1 MIQKNDLLIKC
12 LKEIENKLNWVD
24 SNQWQQKHF
33 ESLNEIIY
41 QKTNVS
47 LSPLTLKRLWGKVKY
62 HSTPSASTLDT
73 LARFLDYDDWIDYQ
87 CDNKKHKIFN
97 LKLNYLKN
105 KKAILIPSIIIGGL
119 VLIISAVKL
128 TAILYPRD
136 YSNFEFS
143 VQKLS
148 SNLPNTV
155 YFKYNVKNTD
165 ADSVIIQQSWDPK
178 LHHIVDKNKTDF
190 SCIYYYPGYYK
201 AKLVLDNMVVSQQDL
216 YINSNGWLGIIHKE
230 PIPIYLN
237 LKDIV
242 DSNVISIKESH
253 LLNAGFDLN
262 LKVPSSTINLIEE
275 FDSIK
280 GDDFELQARFKQ
292 TYSKGEAIC
301 QKSALIILCEDGYFY
316 IPQSIKGCVNELQM
330 YIPNKVINA
339 VDSDLSNL
347 GIENAAIVDL
357 KLRVSKGIF
366 DLKINNN
373 KNIVD
378 TLSFNPGKIVGVK
391 IGFHGTGEVYSL
403 SLKSKNGEYTMRDFL
418 P

>member
-1 MIQKNDLLIKC
+1 MIQNKDLLRKC
-12 LKEIENKLNWVD
+12 LKEIEIKLNWVD
-24 SNQWQQKHF
+24 STQWQQKHF
-33 ESLNEIIY
+33 ESLSEIIY
-41 QKTNVS
+41 KKTNVS

-62 HSTPSASTLDT
+62 DSTPSASTLDT
-73 LARFLDYDDWIDYQ
+73 LARFLDHDDWIDYQ
-87 CDNKKHKIFN
+87 CNKSIHKTFN

-105 KKAILIPSIIIGGL
+105 KKAILITSIIIGVL
-119 VLIISAVKL
+119 ALIIGAVKL
-128 TAILYPRD
+128 NAILFPKD

-155 YFKYNVKNTD
+155 YFKYNVKDTD

-201 AKLVLDNMVVSQQDL
+201 TKLVLDNKVVSQKDL
-216 YINSNGWLGIIHKE
+216 YVNSNGWLGIIHKE

-237 LKDIV
+237 SKDIL

-262 LKVPSSTINLIEE
+262 LEVPYSTINLVEE
-275 FDSIK
+275 FDSIQ

-292 TYSKGEAIC
+292 TYPKGEAIC

-316 IPQSIKGCVNELQM
+316 IPQSIKGCVNELNM
-330 YIPNKVINA
+330 YIPDKVINA
-339 VDSDLSNL
+339 IDSDLSDL
-347 GIENAAIVDL
+347 GIENAAIVNL
-357 KLRVSKGIF
+357 KLKVSNGIF

-378 TLSFNPGKIVGVK
+378 TLSLNPGKIVGVK

-403 SLKSKNGEYTMRDFL
+403 SLKSGNGEYTMRDFL

>member
-1 MIQKNDLLIKC
+1 M
-12 LKEIENKLNWVD
+12 
-24 SNQWQQKHF
+24 
-33 ESLNEIIY
+33 
-41 QKTNVS
+41 
-47 LSPLTLKRLWGKVKY
+47 
-62 HSTPSASTLDT
+62 
-73 LARFLDYDDWIDYQ
+73 
-87 CDNKKHKIFN
+87 FN

-105 KKAILIPSIIIGGL
+105 KKAILISSIIIGGL
-119 VLIISAVKL
+119 VLIIGAVKL

-201 AKLVLDNMVVSQQDL
+201 AKLVLDNMVVAKQDL

-237 LKDIV
+237 SKDIV
-242 DSNVISIKESH
+242 DSNVISINESH

-262 LKVPSSTINLIEE
+262 LKVPYSTINLVEE
-275 FDSIK
+275 FDSIQ

-292 TYSKGEAIC
+292 TYPKGEAIC

-316 IPQSIKGCVNELQM
+316 IPQSIMGCVNDLKM

-339 VDSDLSNL
+339 IDSDLSNL

-378 TLSFNPGKIVGVK
+378 TLSLNPGKIVGVK
-391 IGFHGTGEVYSL
+391 IQFHGTGEVYSL
-403 SLKSKNGEYTMRDFL
+403 SLKSKNGEYTMHDFL